1 MESNMKKW
9 SIGQK
14 ALLPWKTRLLDKS
27 KKNIYERMIGSDYI
41 CIREASDE
49 HNGILLRVLDN
60 AQASRIMF
68 VSGQPFFKDER
79 EGLLNGNAYSSYSTP
94 TLAELKEALAILRSN
109 PSLLAHFEE
118 ASMPINL
125 DSLFWVNATARKNL
139 FTKIP
144 LCYNPSADSLC
155 IASDSAEPCRLTMV
169 YFNTQFQLLDFV
181 TGQADATKAESEL
194 LLQQTSGMTWKKWVL
209 PAVLIMA
216 VMFYGG
222 YLTGK
227 YSNDQKDINP
237 DPVENVLAKEEV
249 PKATTPVKE
258 EVAETKAPVKEE
270 VAETKAPVKEEVAET
285 KAPVKEEISPSQ
297 QEELP
302 ELDQYEA
309 KDLRVRI
316 GAYRIVGTDRVVK
329 ARAGD
334 DVPRIS
340 KRFFGPRMEC
350 YIEVYNDI
358 KPGTPLKAG
367 QPIKIPKLVRKKKSE
382 IRR

>member
-68 VSGQPFFKDER
+68 VSGQPFFNDER

-258 EVAETKAPVKEE
+258 EVAQ
-270 VAETKAPVKEEVAET
+270 T